1 MKRFAIFVLLAFLV
15 CLPNAS
21 PAPDVLGIIN
31 TDTTWDLAGSPYN
44 ITSKI
49 QIAEG
54 VTLAIEPGVVVNGE
68 SGSIDFEVWGH
79 ISAIGTDTS
88 NILWND
94 LGGGVDFK
102 SPSSRVPS
110 VNIKYAQIVP
120 NVDNSGSNLF
130 KG

>member
-21 PAPDVLGIIN
+21 PATDVGGIIN

-54 VTLAIEPGVVVNGE
+54 VTLTIEPSVVVNGE
-68 SGSIDFEVWGH
+68 SGSIDLEVWGH

-94 LGGGVDFK
+94 VGRVDFK

-110 VNIKYAQIVP
+110 MNIQYAQIVP
-120 NVDNSGSNLF
+120 NVHNSRSNLF

>member
-21 PAPDVLGIIN
+21 PATDVGGIIN

-94 LGGGVDFK
+94 VGRVDFK
-102 SPSSRVPS
+102 SHSSRVPS